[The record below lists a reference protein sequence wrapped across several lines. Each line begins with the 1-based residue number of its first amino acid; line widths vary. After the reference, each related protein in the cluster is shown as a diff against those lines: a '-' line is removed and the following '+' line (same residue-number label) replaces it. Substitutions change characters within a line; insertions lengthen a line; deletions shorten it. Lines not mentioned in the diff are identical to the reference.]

1 MPDAGVR
8 PDAGVDAG
16 LPPVDAGPLDGGFD
30 AGPTDAG
37 LTDGGLD
44 AGADGGPPDAG
55 ATDAGPPIRCAGLAC
70 QPWEQCLETGG
81 AGRCVNAVT
90 ISWLSPVA
98 GASAPLDLTS
108 IPLAITTTA
117 ANTLDVPWTSGG
129 VLVSAG
135 TFSGERGVRA
145 ATLFINAADAGV
157 VTLTAGWDGGPNATT
172 QFVLAS
178 PIVQHLGPRVPS
190 YGTSSPEFEPNDP
203 AGPAWRRDDVVP
215 FQIADLPQPIAL
227 HARFDGPGARTWSA
241 PVTARCDAGSCWR
254 ADVALAE
261 LHFPAFRGAVLFWAS
276 GADGGLQTRPTPFP
290 VTRWRWRRQVSGVP
304 NPIAIAIARPITSN
318 GTVLVGSADTTTT
331 GRLLRL
337 DGSGQLATAQ
347 PVGWTQAVTT
357 LSGSF
362 ATAVG
367 AFGPDGGAFVSLG
380 SMQPPISTSST
391 FVASGGAADWTAAMT
406 ERGQFAVFER
416 LGTRF
421 SVPCPNDAGVP
432 FVAFASSSSFIAG
445 VSAGGPL
452 CVVPTQPPL
461 GIQQPLGTY
470 RPPLIKVGAHQN
482 LDLLVGGETG
492 GLWSILR
499 VSGTISETLLL
510 DAGVVDGVVLTT
522 PATGAARMYWVGDD
536 LRVNAAPLNVS
547 PLTSPPMTRTLGAI
561 STAPVPLARRARGSP
576 VAVPAGP
583 GLGSLYVV
591 DGSGELSSRALQS
604 LALEWRLEAGD
615 GGIRGGTVDRDPI
628 FINACTGL
636 GSLLIP
642 STGDGA
648 LYSVVGDIQSLDPVE
663 RWPMGGATSSNTHEF
678 VARPDVCVSP

>member
-1 MPDAGVR
+1 MRRHVTIMVCLMGLCSSCLCTEPALPDAGVQ
-8 PDAGVDAG
+8 PDSGVDGGVDAG
-16 LPPVDAGPLDGGFD
+16 LPPVDAGSFDGGFD
-30 AGPTDAG
+30 AGLPDA
-37 LTDGGLD
+37 GLD
-44 AGADGGPPDAG
+44 AGSDAGPADAG
-55 ATDAGPPIRCAGLAC
+55 ATDAGSPITCATLTC
-70 QPWEQCLETGG
+70 QPWEQCLEAGG

-90 ISWLSPVA
+90 ISWVSPVA

-117 ANTLDVPWTSGG
+117 TNTLDVPWTSGG

-135 TFSGERGVRA
+135 TFSGEPGVRA
-145 ATLFINAADAGV
+145 ATLFLNTADAGV

-178 PIVQHLGPRVPS
+178 PIVQQLGSRLPS
-190 YGTSSPEFEPNDP
+190 YGASSPEFEPNDP
-203 AGPAWRRDDVVP
+203 VGPAWRRDDVVP
-215 FQIADLPQPIAL
+215 FQIADLPPPIAL
-227 HARFDGPGARTWSA
+227 NARFDGPGARTWSTA
-241 PVTARCDAGSCWR
+241 VTARCDAGSCWR
-254 ADVALAE
+254 ADLALAQ
-261 LHFPAFRGAVLFWAS
+261 LHFPAFRGSVLVWAS
-276 GADGGLQTRPTPFP
+276 GADGGVQTRPTPFP
-290 VTRWRWRRQVSGVP
+290 VTRWRWRRQISAVP
-304 NPIAIAIARPITSN
+304 NPIAIARPITSN
-318 GTVLVGSADTTTT
+318 GTVLVGSADTMTT

-337 DGSGQLATAQ
+337 DGAGQLATAQ

-362 ATAVG
+362 ATGVG

-380 SMQPPISTSST
+380 SVQLPISTSST

-406 ERGQFAVFER
+406 ERGQFAVFAS

-432 FVAFASSSSFIAG
+432 FVAFASSSSFTVG
-445 VSAGGPL
+445 VAAGGPL
-452 CVVPTQPPL
+452 CVLPTQPPF

-482 LDLLVGGETG
+482 LDLIVGGETG

-536 LRVNAAPLNVS
+536 LRVNATALNVS
-547 PLTSPPMTRTLGAI
+547 PLTSTPMTRILGAI
-561 STAPVPLARRARGSP
+561 STAPVPLARRARASP
-576 VAVPAGP
+576 IAVPAGA
-583 GLGSLYVV
+583 GTGSLYVV
-591 DGSGELSSRALQS
+591 DGSGELTSRALQS

-628 FINACTGL
+628 
-636 GSLLIP
+636 
-642 STGDGA
+642 
-648 LYSVVGDIQSLDPVE
+648 
-663 RWPMGGATSSNTHEF
+663 
-678 VARPDVCVSP
+678 